1 MEARGPEI
9 HDYPL
14 TSKRAQGQ
22 LRYIK
27 RKKRKKG
34 KEKKIGKATQ
44 VWPDK
49 IKTQSH
55 LQTLEG
61 RLPKGVSAPGL
72 HSDPGTAFPKK

>member
-34 KEKKIGKATQ
+34 KEKKNRKGYSGLARQNKNSKPPADT
-44 VWPDK
+44 
-49 IKTQSH
+49 
-55 LQTLEG
+55 G
-61 RLPKGVSAPGL
+61 RE
-72 HSDPGTAFPKK
+72 TT